1 MAIIQSP
8 WLGKSRKKLGG
19 AVTYSADGKVI
30 ARSMPAS
37 VRNPRTNGQV
47 LTRVILSTVSKAY
60 SRLQVIVDHSFE
72 GYKVGGKN
80 QQRFN
85 KVNADLLRTLY
96 RAAASESH
104 DLGNF
109 NAKGFMGALINQYQV
124 SEGTLPPQVYTILMN
139 PNGKGAAVMPLL
151 QITDEEQAG
160 TSYAQ
165 VCDMLGLPQG
175 AQLTF
180 LNIIGKKNTAEISR
194 VKVGRVILEPANGD
208 FSTRFLL
215 SGAIQQPNAKN
226 EMVGFDIIPD
236 AGGAQIGYTDINTA
250 VEWLMGVAII
260 ASVYEG
266 EKWRRS
272 TQSIVYQDGVVDLN
286 LISDAIES
294 WQTASA
300 VSSPLYLN
308 QGVAEEA

>member
-37 VRNPRTNGQV
+37 VRNPRTSAQV
-47 LTRVILSTVSKAY
+47 LTRVILSTVSKSY
-60 SRLQVIVDHSFE
+60 SRLQGIVDHSFE

-96 RAAASESH
+96 RAAASEGR
-104 DLGNF
+104 DIGNF

-124 SEGTLPPQVYTILMN
+124 SEGSLPPQVYTLLMAAS
-139 PNGKGAAVMPLL
+139 GKGAAVMPLL
-151 QITDEEQAG
+151 VISDTAG
-160 TSYAQ
+160 SETSYRQ
-165 VCDMLGLPQG
+165 VCEMLGLPLG

-180 LNIIGKKNTAEISR
+180 MNVIGKKNTAEISR
-194 VKVGRVILEPANGD
+194 VKVGRVVLEPANGNYD
-208 FSTRFLL
+208 SAFL
-215 SGAIQQPNAKN
+215 SDGAIQQPNAKN
-226 EMVGFDIIPD
+226 EMTGFDIIAD

-250 VEWLMGVAII
+250 VEELLGVAVI

-286 LISDAIES
+286 LISTAIES
-294 WQTASA
+294 WQTASD

>member
-37 VRNPRTNGQV
+37 VRNPRTSAQV

-60 SRLQVIVDHSFE
+60 SRLQGIVDHSFE

-85 KVNADLLRTLY
+85 KVNADIMRTLY

-124 SEGTLPPQVYTILMN
+124 SEGTLPPQVYTLLM
-139 PNGKGAAVMPLL
+139 GAQGRGAAVMPLMQL
-151 QITDEEQAG
+151 DDTISSET
-160 TSYAQ
+160 TYRQ
-165 VCDMLGLPQG
+165 VCEMLGLPLG

-180 LNIIGKKNTAEISR
+180 MFVVGKKNTAEITR
-194 VKVGRVILEPANGD
+194 MKVGRVVLEPSDGNFDGG
-208 FSTRFLL
+208 FL
-215 SGAIQQPNAKN
+215 SDGAILHPNAKN
-226 EMVGFDIIPD
+226 EMDGIEITAD
-236 AGGAQIGYTDINTA
+236 AGGAQIGYLDINGN
-250 VEWLMGVAII
+250 VEWLLGVAVI

-266 EKWRRS
+266 DKWRRS
-272 TQSIVYQDGVVDLN
+272 TQSIVYQDGVVDKN
-286 LISDAIES
+286 LISEAIAS
-294 WQTASA
+294 WQTSA
-300 VSSPLYLN
+300 DVSSPLYLN
-308 QGVAEEA
+308 QGIAEGE